1 MMGNSTRRTLGK
13 KSHLQGDR
21 GSIAVEFALMF
32 PLFLLLLF
40 ATYELGIYLHDKQ
53 VVTHAVR
60 EAARFGIILQNPR
73 PLANDIRNIVANRID
88 KLLIGS
94 ALNCVPNTCSDVD
107 VAINGVIDDVGIS
120 GDLLTVTVN
129 TTYPFPIL
137 SSFSNFGDVPF
148 FAQSA
153 MVLE

>member
-1 MMGNSTRRTLGK
+1 
-13 KSHLQGDR
+13 
-21 GSIAVEFALMF
+21 MF
-32 PLFLLLLF
+32 PLFLLLVF
-40 ATYELGIYLHDKQ
+40 AAYELGIYLHDKQ

-60 EAARFGIILQNPR
+60 EAARFGIIMQNPR
-73 PLANDIRNIVANRID
+73 PLENDIRNIVANRIGGVQ
-88 KLLIGS
+88 IGS
-94 ALNCVPNTCSDVD
+94 LLNCVENNCPDVD
-107 VAINGVIDDVGIS
+107 VAICVPGTCPVSGVFANRIS